1 MNPVGS
7 NTALCIHE
15 SSFLHHIIDGIL
27 DRVRHDLRLID
38 QSMMHGLMEHLLEL
52 NKVFSNGA
60 MAWRREVGF
69 LDYLALS
76 VDHAECLETSIFEAI
91 NSLSQ
96 LLLLNVVEMLLSDL
110 DDCLH

>member
-1 MNPVGS
+1 MYILIKHV
-7 NTALCIHE
+7 LE
-15 SSFLHHIIDGIL
+15 LDGI
-27 DRVRHDLRLID
+27 
-38 QSMMHGLMEHLLEL
+38 
-52 NKVFSNGA
+52 FSDGD
-60 MAWRREVGF
+60 MARCREVDF